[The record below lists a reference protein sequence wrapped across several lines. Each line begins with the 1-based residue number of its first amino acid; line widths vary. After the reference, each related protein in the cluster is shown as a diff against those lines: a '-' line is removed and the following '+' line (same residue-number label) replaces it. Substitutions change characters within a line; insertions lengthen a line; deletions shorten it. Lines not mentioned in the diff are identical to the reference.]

1 MSNEY
6 ESIKEVV
13 IMIADKYCTITILKH
28 KDTLCAEI
36 YLDKEALRTLQAHIF
51 SEIRDA
57 ASPEDFTD
65 SDDMLDRAYYI
76 NDLAE
81 SLNIIRD
88 AINEIEIKEGISN
101 IPPDDDDQE

>member
-1 MSNEY
+1 
-6 ESIKEVV
+6 
-13 IMIADKYCTITILKH
+13 MIADKYCSITILKH
-28 KDTLCAEI
+28 KDTLCAEV
-36 YLDKEALRTLQAHIF
+36 YLDKESLRVLQAHIF

-65 SDDMLDRAYYI
+65 SDDMLDRVYYI

-88 AINEIEIKEGISN
+88 AIDEIENKEGVMQ
-101 IPPDDDDQE
+101 IPPDDDEQE